1 MKIFSEYGILNTR
14 KALFYISCLRVLK
27 IFLIRGNV
35 IDLAVGLIM
44 GTAFTAVVTALVQ
57 SVLMPAISMLV
68 KSPNFDEFLVFGQ
81 IKVGVFL
88 TAVVNFILIA
98 VAVYFAVVVPTQ
110 KLTEIALAK
119 KKAEDEAAEEEE
131 ETETCPPERRSA
143 TLWQRSNLSAL
154 LTLSFQTPVS
164 PVDAGVFRI
173 LFPLRPIKITK
184 KGLGRCYLPSPF
196 SILRLRKKYV

>member
-1 MKIFSEYGILNTR
+1 MHIFSRTRRVNPRFFAGFRDFYSPLYDLDLKYWVPQNHCEEKHMLYSENFLRIWHFEHLKGAILY
-14 KALFYISCLRVLK
+14 LML
-27 IFLIRGNV
+27 

-44 GTAFTAVVTALVQ
+44 GTAFTAVVTSLVQ
-57 SVLMPAISMLV
+57 AVLMPAISMLV

-131 ETETCPPERRSA
+131 ETEI
-143 TLWQRSNLSAL
+143 AL
-154 LTLSFQTPVS
+154 LKEIR
-164 PVDAGVFRI
+164 DA
-173 LFPLRPIKITK
+173 LAK
-184 KGLGRCYLPSPF
+184 K
-196 SILRLRKKYV
+196 

>member
-1 MKIFSEYGILNTR
+1 MHIFSHTHPVNPRFFAGFRDFCSGSYDLDLKYWVPQNHCEEKHMLYSENFLRIWHFEHLKGAILY
-14 KALFYISCLRVLK
+14 LMLK
-27 IFLIRGNV
+27 GFKDFLLRGNV

-44 GTAFTAVVTALVQ
+44 GTAFTAVVTSLVQ
-57 SVLMPAISMLV
+57 AVLMPAISMLV

-131 ETETCPPERRSA
+131 ETEI
-143 TLWQRSNLSAL
+143 AL
-154 LTLSFQTPVS
+154 LKEIR
-164 PVDAGVFRI
+164 DA
-173 LFPLRPIKITK
+173 LAK
-184 KGLGRCYLPSPF
+184 K
-196 SILRLRKKYV
+196 